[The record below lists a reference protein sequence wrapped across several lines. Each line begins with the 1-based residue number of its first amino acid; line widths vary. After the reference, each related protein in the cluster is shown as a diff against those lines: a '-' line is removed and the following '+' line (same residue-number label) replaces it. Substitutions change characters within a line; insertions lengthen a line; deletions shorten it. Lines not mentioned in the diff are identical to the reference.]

1 MADYKTIF
9 GQKIQSISSDPS
21 VAITGQV
28 WYNSTTASVKANI
41 FYNGVWATGS
51 ATMNNGRKNAGSAG
65 AGATAGVVAGGI
77 TLMPSGQQTNQNA
90 TETYN
95 GSTWTTA
102 NNINSTRRSMGSAG
116 ISSTAALIFGGYL
129 DPYTSNSE
137 KWDGTNWT
145 GTPGLNSS
153 RNIPGG
159 GAGTS
164 TSALA
169 IAGQQGVSVTG
180 QVESWNG
187 SSWTVGT
194 SSPNV
199 EKLWITA
206 AGKSNSDVLA
216 WGGATYSSGYT
227 YYSTCYLWDGSSWTT
242 KNNTTVASRA
252 NSGKACSSTNAIL
265 NFGGSPGTATEI
277 WDGTSW
283 TAGNAMPVEQSSAS
297 SNGSGPS
304 STAAWY
310 AGGSAPSITSPAD
323 EGWTGMQN
331 YQYGAEKITLAST

>member
-51 ATMNNGRKNAGSAG
+51 AAMNNGRKSVGSAG
-65 AGATAGVVAGGI
+65 ASSTAGVVAGGI
-77 TLMPSGQQTNQNA
+77 TLMPSGQQTNQND
-90 TETYN
+90 TETYD
-95 GSTWTTA
+95 GTTWTQG
-102 NNINSTRRSMGSAG
+102 NNIGSTRRGLGSAG
-116 ISSTAALIFGGYL
+116 VSSTAALIFGGYL
-129 DPYTSNSE
+129 DPYTTASE
-137 KWDGTNWT
+137 SWDGTNWT
-145 GTPGLNSS
+145 GTPSLNSA
-153 RNIPGG
+153 RDNIG

-194 SSPNV
+194 CTS
-199 EKLWITA
+199 
-206 AGKSNSDVLA
+206 
-216 WGGATYSSGYT
+216 
-227 YYSTCYLWDGSSWTT
+227 
-242 KNNTTVASRA
+242 
-252 NSGKACSSTNAIL
+252 AIL
-265 NFGGSPGTATEI
+265 NYGGSPGTATEI

-283 TAGNAMPVEQSSAS
+283 TAGNALPVTQSSAG

>member
-21 VAITGQV
+21 VAVTGQV

-51 ATMNNGRKNAGSAG
+51 AAMNNGRKSVGSAG
-65 AGATAGVVAGGI
+65 ASSTAGVVAGGI
-77 TLMPSGQQTNQNA
+77 TLMPNGQQTNQND
-90 TETYN
+90 TETYD
-95 GSTWTTA
+95 GTTWTQG
-102 NNINSTRRSMGSAG
+102 NNIGSTRRGLGSAG
-116 ISSTAALIFGGYL
+116 VSSTAALIFGGYL
-129 DPYTSNSE
+129 DPYTTASE
-137 KWDGTNWT
+137 SWDGTNWT
-145 GTPGLNSS
+145 GTPSLNSA
-153 RNIPGG
+153 RDNIG

-169 IAGQQGVSVTG
+169 ITGQQGVNLTT
-180 QVESWNG
+180 QVESYNG

-194 SSPNV
+194 TTPGV
-199 EKLWITA
+199 QHLWISA

-242 KNNTTVASRA
+242 KNQTTVANRS
-252 NSGKACSSTNAIL
+252 NSGIACTSTSAIL
-265 NFGGSPGTATEI
+265 NYGGSPGTATEI

-283 TAGNAMPVEQSSAS
+283 TAGNALPVTQSSAG

-331 YQYGAEKITLAST
+331 YQFGAEKITLAST

>member
-51 ATMNNGRKNAGSAG
+51 AAMNNGRKSVGSAG
-65 AGATAGVVAGGI
+65 ASSTAGVVAGGI
-77 TLMPSGQQTNQNA
+77 TLMPNGQQTNQND
-90 TETYN
+90 TETYD
-95 GSTWTTA
+95 GTTWTQG
-102 NNINSTRRSMGSAG
+102 NNIGSTRRGLGSAG
-116 ISSTAALIFGGYL
+116 VSSTAALIFGGYL
-129 DPYTSNSE
+129 DPYTTASE
-137 KWDGTNWT
+137 SWDGTNWT
-145 GTPGLNSS
+145 GTPSLNSA
-153 RNIPGG
+153 RDNIG

-169 IAGQQGVSVTG
+169 ITGQQGVNLTT
-180 QVESWNG
+180 QVESYNG

-194 SSPNV
+194 TTPGV
-199 EKLWITA
+199 QHLWISA

-242 KNNTTVASRA
+242 KNQTTVANRS
-252 NSGKACSSTNAIL
+252 NSGIACTSTSAIL
-265 NFGGSPGTATEI
+265 NYGGSPGTATEI

-283 TAGNAMPVEQSSAS
+283 TAGNALPVTQSSAG

-331 YQYGAEKITLAST
+331 YQFGAEKITLAST

>member
-51 ATMNNGRKNAGSAG
+51 AAMNNGRKSVGSAG
-65 AGATAGVVAGGI
+65 ASSTAGVVAGGI
-77 TLMPSGQQTNQNA
+77 TLMPNGQQTNQND
-90 TETYN
+90 TETYD
-95 GSTWTTA
+95 GTTWTQG
-102 NNINSTRRSMGSAG
+102 NNIGSTRRGLGSAG
-116 ISSTAALIFGGYL
+116 VSSTAALIFGGYL
-129 DPYTSNSE
+129 DPYTTASE
-137 KWDGTNWT
+137 SWDGTNWT
-145 GTPGLNSS
+145 GTPSLNSA
-153 RNIPGG
+153 RDNIG

-169 IAGQQGVSVTG
+169 ITGQQGVNLTT
-180 QVESWNG
+180 QVESYNG

-194 SSPNV
+194 TTPGV
-199 EKLWITA
+199 QHLWISA

-242 KNNTTVASRA
+242 KNQTTVANRS
-252 NSGKACSSTNAIL
+252 NSGIACTSTSAIL
-265 NFGGSPGTATEI
+265 NYGGSPGTATEI

-283 TAGNAMPVEQSSAS
+283 TA
-297 SNGSGPS
+297 
-304 STAAWY
+304 
-310 AGGSAPSITSPAD
+310 
-323 EGWTGMQN
+323 
-331 YQYGAEKITLAST
+331 

>member
-21 VAITGQV
+21 VAVTGQV
-28 WYNSTTASVKANI
+28 WYNSTTASLKANI
-41 FYNGVWATGS
+41 FYNGVWSTGS
-51 ATMNNGRKNAGSAG
+51 ATMNNGRKNVGSAG
-65 AGATAGVVAGGI
+65 AGSTAGVVAGGV
-77 TLMPSGQQTNQNA
+77 TLMPNGQQTNQND
-90 TETYN
+90 TETYD
-95 GSTWTTA
+95 GTTWTQG
-102 NNINSTRRSMGSAG
+102 NNIGSTRRGLGSAG
-116 ISSTAALIFGGYL
+116 VSSTAALIFGGYL
-129 DPYTSNSE
+129 DPYTTASE
-137 KWDGTNWT
+137 SWDGTNWT
-145 GTPGLNSS
+145 GTPSLNSS
-153 RNIPGG
+153 RDNIG

-169 IAGQQGVSVTG
+169 IAGQQGVSVTA
-180 QVESWNG
+180 QVESYNG

-194 SSPNV
+194 STPGV
-199 EKLWITA
+199 QHLWISA
-206 AGKSNSDVLA
+206 AGKTNSDVLA

-242 KNNTTVASRA
+242 KNQTTVANRS
-252 NSGKACSSTNAIL
+252 NSGKACTSTNAIL

-283 TAGNAMPVEQSSAS
+283 TAGNAMPVEQSSAG

-331 YQYGAEKITLAST
+331 YQFGAEKITLAST